1 MIHRPANAPREHHVR
16 KEPLAVILTSDL
28 SGQCRGRSVRL
39 AELDKYMQN
48 GCGWVPA
55 NLAINPFGDIVQPNP
70 FGSVGDLRLKPDAGT
85 LSEISTRDGG
95 PTAVVLSDIVNTDGS
110 PWECCPRTFLR
121 NAIVDLAAE
130 TGLSVLSSFEH
141 EFLLLDGDGG
151 APKLPFSLRNL
162 LDLEPLGSSVL
173 AALVDAGLDPEM
185 WLPEYAPRQW
195 EVTVG
200 PSDAL
205 TAADRAV
212 LLREIVRNTASQ
224 LGHTATFS
232 PIVAENGGGSGV
244 HVHLSLLDAA
254 GEPVMYDPS
263 REGGL
268 SEIGGAFAAGILK
281 HASALVALA
290 ASGVISYERLA
301 PGRWSVG
308 GSFLGENNREA
319 LLRICPLFER
329 PDAKPARQYNLE
341 FRAADVTSNPWIV
354 LGSLIR
360 AGLEGIR
367 EHLAAPP
374 VVSGDF
380 YALTEEQ
387 RSKANVGVLPA
398 SLGAALDALDDDT
411 VAKGW
416 FSDSFYTT
424 FVAVKRAEIEH
435 VASLSDTDKYAAY
448 AAAY

>member
-1 MIHRPANAPREHHVR
+1 MRT
-16 KEPLAVILTSDL
+16 EPLAVILTSDL

-39 AELDKYMQN
+39 AELDKYLQN

-85 LSEISTRDGG
+85 LSEISTREGG
-95 PTAVVLSDIVNTDGS
+95 ATAVVLSDIVNPDGS
-110 PWECCPRTFLR
+110 PWDCCPRTFLR
-121 NAIVDLAAE
+121 NAISDLEAE

-141 EFLLLDGDGG
+141 EFLLLDGDKE
-151 APKLPFSLRNL
+151 APRLPFSLRNL
-162 LDLEPLGSSVL
+162 LAFEPLGSSLL
-173 AALVDAGLDPEM
+173 AALVDAGLEPEM
-185 WLPEYAPRQW
+185 WLPEYAPHQW
-195 EVTVG
+195 EVTVS

-205 TAADRAV
+205 RAADRAV

-232 PIVAENGGGSGV
+232 PIVSENGGGSGV
-244 HVHLSLLDAA
+244 HVHLSLLDGA
-254 GEPVMYDPS
+254 GQPVMYDQS

-281 HASALVALA
+281 HASSLVALA
-290 ASGVISYERLA
+290 ASGVVSYERLA

-319 LLRICPLFER
+319 LLRICPLFDR
-329 PDAKPARQYNLE
+329 PNGKPAQQYNLE

-367 EHLAAPP
+367 ESLVAPP
-374 VVSGDF
+374 IVSGDF
-380 YALTEEQ
+380 HALTDQE
-387 RSKANVGVLPA
+387 RSRSRVGVLPT
-398 SLGAALDALDDDT
+398 SLGAALDALDGDT

-416 FSDSFYTT
+416 FSENLYST

-435 VASLSDTDKYAAY
+435 VASLSATEKYAVY